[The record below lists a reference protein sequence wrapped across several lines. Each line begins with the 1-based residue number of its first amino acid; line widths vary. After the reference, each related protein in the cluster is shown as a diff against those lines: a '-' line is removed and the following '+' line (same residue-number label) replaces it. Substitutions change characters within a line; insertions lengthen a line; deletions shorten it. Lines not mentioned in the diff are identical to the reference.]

1 MKRIDP
7 TLLLLF
13 FGLVFF
19 TGILIF
25 VEKVF
30 STDGQVFQV
39 ISGVLTGFAGA
50 FFGRMKP
57 QVEHPNEIS
66 SATTTVSTSSTEPKL
81 P

>member
-1 MKRIDP
+1 MFRRIDP

-13 FGLVFF
+13 YGLIFF

-25 VEKVF
+25 VEHF
-30 STDGQVFQV
+30 FTSDGQVFQV

-57 QVEHPNEIS
+57 GNEHPGEAVT
-66 SATTTVSTSSTEPKL
+66 SATVTTVESKPE
-81 P
+81 